1 MRHALKYNNS
11 VTLTQ
16 FSNYWSSDIHSP
28 KVGPLP
34 ADEGLVTGIRLNLLS
49 PPEMTKPKAR

>member
-34 ADEGLVTGIRLNLLS
+34 ADEGPVTGIRLNLLS
-49 PPEMTKPKAR
+49 LLPR